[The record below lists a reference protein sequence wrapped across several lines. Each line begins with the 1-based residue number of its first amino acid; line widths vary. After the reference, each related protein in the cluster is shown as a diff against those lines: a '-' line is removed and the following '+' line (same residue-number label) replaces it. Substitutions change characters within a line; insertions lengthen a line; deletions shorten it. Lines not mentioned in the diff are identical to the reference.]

1 MRLAHLLLLTTL
13 GCSTGE
19 DVPLHPGEGAL
30 AEVLGVELSRSS
42 DRLGFGV
49 AWAVT
54 VTNAGEAAVDDLVL
68 VLDEEW
74 SAPIRRLRV
83 DRSPGA
89 SGAELPAGLAAGER
103 LVVRDS
109 HDITNHH
116 VLRDLADTPYPSDQ
130 VPRTVGFESAG
141 SRGVWRVR

>member
-19 DVPLHPGEGAL
+19 PVPLHLGEGAL
-30 AEVLGVELSRSS
+30 AKVLRVTLSKSS
-42 DRLGFGV
+42 DRLGLGV

-54 VTNAGEAAVDDLVL
+54 VTNAGDAAVDDLVL

-83 DRSPGA
+83 DRSSDA
-89 SGAELPAGLAAGER
+89 SGAELPAGLAAGES

-116 VLRDLADTPYPSDQ
+116 VLRDPANTPYPSDR
-130 VPRTVGFESAG
+130 VPRTVGLESAG

>member
-1 MRLAHLLLLTTL
+1 MRLAQLLLLTTL

-19 DVPLHPGEGAL
+19 PVPLHLGEGAL
-30 AEVLGVELSRSS
+30 AKVLRVTLSKSS
-42 DRLGFGV
+42 DRLGLGV

-83 DRSPGA
+83 DRSSDA
-89 SGAELPAGLAAGER
+89 SGAELPAGLAAGES

-116 VLRDLADTPYPSDQ
+116 VLRDPANTPYPSDR
-130 VPRTVGFESAG
+130 VPRTVGLESAG

>member
-116 VLRDLADTPYPSDQ
+116 VLRDPADTPYPSDQ

>member
-13 GCSTGE
+13 GCSAGE
-19 DVPLHPGEGAL
+19 NVPLHPGEGAL
-30 AEVLGVELSRSS
+30 AEKLRVTLSKSP

-49 AWAVT
+49 AWAVS

-74 SAPIRRLRV
+74 SAPIHRLRV

-89 SGAELPAGLAAGER
+89 EGAELPAGLAAGES

-116 VLRDLADTPYPSDQ
+116 VLRDPANTPYPQDQ
-130 VPRTVGFESAG
+130 VPRTVGLESAG